1 MRLAVIDSSTDSFDA
16 GLAYDGQE
24 IVFEALS
31 NGRTRRYVFGPG
43 VDEPLMAY
51 LTRSAGTVR
60 NWYHADERGSIVG
73 QSGDDGTGLGPGGS
87 AFDEYGIGPGTS
99 RFRYTGQYWLGDDFH
114 YYRARIYDP
123 RLGRFLQPDPIGY
136 GDGMNMYAYVGGDPV
151 NFTDPSG
158 HCAEGYHRVSDTGS
172 RIGRCAKKGSG
183 DNGGIAGG
191 YSGFS
196 SAGVGGRSG
205 GHYEVVKRYGP
216 AQTADDGSIIITA
229 DRVWVPDNWSPGS
242 DPVRRI
248 LRSDPSPYCEAVRA
262 FGSAVEDAA
271 DQATGIL
278 FDVGLLAAAAAP
290 VSGGATLPV
299 TGAAATA
306 SGATNVVSMAGK
318 FIQAVATGDRRRI
331 GVAGFFAGFGSGAS
345 KSQVVKLVAGRTVDQ
360 VQALIENTLPKP
372 KCR

>member
-43 VDEPLMAY
+43 IDEPLMAY

-73 QSGDDGTGLGPGGS
+73 QSGDDGAGLGPGGS

-136 GDGMNMYAYVGGDPV
+136 GGGMNMYAYVKGDPV

-158 HCAEGYHRVSDTGS
+158 LLPGDIFVIGTRLTNVPASFIFAVSMGGGGGS
-172 RIGRCAKKGSG
+172 SVFLSDSANFLLPSEGSG
-183 DNGGIAGG
+183 GSVPKLRNCN
-191 YSGFS
+191 
-196 SAGVGGRSG
+196 SAQ
-205 GHYEVVKRYGP
+205 KF
-216 AQTADDGSIIITA
+216 A
-229 DRVWVPDNWSPGS
+229 
-242 DPVRRI
+242 
-248 LRSDPSPYCEAVRA
+248 EAVADSLDR
-262 FGSAVEDAA
+262 GTPTLDDSALAYE
-271 DQATGIL
+271 
-278 FDVGLLAAAAAP
+278 AAAAGTAAAAGSKP
-290 VSGGATLPV
+290 TGRQVAATLSISAAALEAISSV
-299 TGAAATA
+299 TGALSEVIRFLSGDQGKPIVDRMVDRTMPAKGARSIIAKGTREAAKDA
-306 SGATNVVSMAGK
+306 MSSN
-318 FIQAVATGDRRRI
+318 
-331 GVAGFFAGFGSGAS
+331 AS
-345 KSQVVKLVAGRTVDQ
+345 KCK
-360 VQALIENTLPKP
+360 
-372 KCR
+372 